1 MRGNR
6 QHRHEKTENLLS
18 NMNPSHHTLTTQSSQ
33 NASGIF
39 ML

>member
-6 QHRHEKTENLLS
+6 QHHKKTENLLS
-18 NMNPSHHTLTTQSSQ
+18 NMNTSHHTLTTQSSR